1 MIEIFGSILNMSLS
15 GSLAVMIVIAVR
27 ALLRKYPKKYS
38 YWLWAI
44 AAFKLLCPISLWSAY
59 RTLTYRSV
67 ETPEETS
74 GFSPAAVL
82 DAAEESI
89 KRLMIGSGTAKVL
102 MVIWAIG
109 VTVLLTMVI
118 VKSAMLHID
127 LKDAHQV
134 SGNIYHSSKV
144 SSPFVFGIFR
154 PRVYVPLDMAPDE
167 SYPLIKHEVTHIKR
181 KDLLFKSVGI
191 FALALHWFNPLVWLA
206 LRLFERDMEMSCD
219 EDVIRAF
226 EGIDRAE
233 YCTSLVNYARMSNA
247 PKYSVMPVSFGK
259 QDVKMRVQNILKYEN
274 ISGSATV
281 AAILLFALAVTGCI
295 FTPDYEKIEIEGT
308 STITEKAI
316 VNKARI
322 TEPVTET
329 EEAEPEETTVEEV
342 PETEATVAVEEP
354 ETKETINK
362 DIFKHPVFGGGS
374 KKDPDEEDKKDEESE
389 EKKDNNSSDADLENV
404 LDDLS
409 EDITSTE
416 ETAE

>member
-1 MIEIFGSILNMSLS
+1 
-15 GSLAVMIVIAVR
+15 
-27 ALLRKYPKKYS
+27 
-38 YWLWAI
+38 
-44 AAFKLLCPISLWSAY
+44 
-59 RTLTYRSV
+59 
-67 ETPEETS
+67 
-74 GFSPAAVL
+74 
-82 DAAEESI
+82 
-89 KRLMIGSGTAKVL
+89 
-102 MVIWAIG
+102 
-109 VTVLLTMVI
+109 
-118 VKSAMLHID
+118 
-127 LKDAHQV
+127 
-134 SGNIYHSSKV
+134 
-144 SSPFVFGIFR
+144 
-154 PRVYVPLDMAPDE
+154 
-167 SYPLIKHEVTHIKR
+167 
-181 KDLLFKSVGI
+181 
-191 FALALHWFNPLVWLA
+191 
-206 LRLFERDMEMSCD
+206 MSCD

-274 ISGSATV
+274 ISVSATV

-389 EKKDNNSSDADLENV
+389 EKKDNNSSDADLEDV